1 MDPREEILR
10 QVYPRIA
17 NLQEQV
23 QLTYWSEH
31 HLVPQDLLDVLPFG
45 HPFRAIGFYHY
56 IDYQLADIL
65 TAARCCTAYWLLT
78 HVGDSLLLMAVK
90 VNDGLE
96 LEVTD
101 PQENQ
106 GEVEQEDG
114 ES

>member
-1 MDPREEILR
+1 MALH
-10 QVYPRIA
+10 
-17 NLQEQV
+17 
-23 QLTYWSEH
+23 T
-31 HLVPQDLLDVLPFG
+31 LPFLITSASSFRTF
-45 HPFRAIGFYHY
+45 HFHLIFFIFTNTPFCVR
-56 IDYQLADIL
+56 
-65 TAARCCTAYWLLT
+65 
-78 HVGDSLLLMAVK
+78 DSLLLKAVK

>member
-1 MDPREEILR
+1 MPRFLLNLGFLR
-10 QVYPRIA
+10 FTLSFLSGFPGFFDKGESLLEGGNGCFPCWLVY
-17 NLQEQV
+17 
-23 QLTYWSEH
+23 
-31 HLVPQDLLDVLPFG
+31 
-45 HPFRAIGFYHY
+45 
-56 IDYQLADIL
+56 
-65 TAARCCTAYWLLT
+65 
-78 HVGDSLLLMAVK
+78 VGDSLLLTAVK

>member
-1 MDPREEILR
+1 MCIELD
-10 QVYPRIA
+10 IA
-17 NLQEQV
+17 
-23 QLTYWSEH
+23 
-31 HLVPQDLLDVLPFG
+31 D
-45 HPFRAIGFYHY
+45 
-56 IDYQLADIL
+56 
-65 TAARCCTAYWLLT
+65 
-78 HVGDSLLLMAVK
+78 VGDSLLLTAVK